1 MINNINID
9 LMQLE
14 QIKSELK
21 QLSYELSKFWNCLY
35 T

>member
-1 MINNINID
+1 MD

-14 QIKSELK
+14 RIKSELK

>member
-1 MINNINID
+1 MDI
-9 LMQLE
+9 MQLE
-14 QIKSELK
+14 QIKSEIK